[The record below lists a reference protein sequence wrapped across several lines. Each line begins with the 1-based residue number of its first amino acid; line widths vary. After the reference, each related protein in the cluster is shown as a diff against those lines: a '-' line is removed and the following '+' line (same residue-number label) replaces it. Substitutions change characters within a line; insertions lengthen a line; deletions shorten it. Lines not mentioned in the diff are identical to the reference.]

1 MVREERRRGELVGE
15 KLRRGILVGG
25 REGKSTPPPTWKF
38 GLGQTDGTIIQ
49 DPTNSKNILS
59 ARKLG
64 ANLWESQPQVNLRV
78 GSMRN
83 ENGSTLSH
91 HHHHHHH
98 NQDNVFQ
105 AQARSSSKQANKQNW
120 FEKKATRTIP
130 DPTQSKSRKDWASS
144 AASISC

>member
-1 MVREERRRGELVGE
+1 MVREERRGRELVGE
-15 KLRRGILVGG
+15 KLRRGILVGE

-38 GLGQTDGTIIQ
+38 GLGQPDGTIIQ
-49 DPTNSKNILS
+49 DPTHSKNILS

-64 ANLWESQPQVNLRV
+64 ANLWESQPQVNVRV
-78 GSMRN
+78 GIMSN
-83 ENGSTLSH
+83 ENGPIPS
-91 HHHHHHH
+91 HHHH

-105 AQARSSSKQANKQNW
+105 AQAQSPLKQPNKQNL
-120 FEKKATRTIP
+120 FEKKATRIIP